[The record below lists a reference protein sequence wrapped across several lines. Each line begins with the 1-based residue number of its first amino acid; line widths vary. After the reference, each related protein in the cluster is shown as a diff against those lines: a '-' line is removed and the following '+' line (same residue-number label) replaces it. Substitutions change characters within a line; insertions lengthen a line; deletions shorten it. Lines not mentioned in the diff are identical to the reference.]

1 MDGAAKGKSV
11 LESGRS
17 LRKVEILRGHEA
29 FGEILGR
36 GTRVQGT
43 HIRGYILSVD
53 SDFNA
58 GVPVRVGF
66 AVRKQVTEAADRNRV
81 RRLMREAYRLN
92 KEKLI
97 NFARHREAHFA
108 IVFLLKASQ
117 NTDFRKLTLNDIEK
131 DIKKTVET
139 ALTLS

>member
-1 MDGAAKGKSV
+1 VDGAAKGKG
-11 LESGRS
+11 LIESGRS

-66 AVRKQVTEAADRNRV
+66 AVKRQITQAADRNRV

-92 KEKLI
+92 KERLI
-97 NFARHREAHFA
+97 NVARDRGAYFA
-108 IVFLLKASQ
+108 IVFLFKRSQ
-117 NTDFRKLTLNDIEK
+117 STDLRKLTLNDIEQ
-131 DIKKTVET
+131 DIKKTIET
-139 ALTLS
+139 VVTLS

>member
-1 MDGAAKGKSV
+1 VASAANNKRAFG
-11 LESGRS
+11 SGRS
-17 LRKVEILRGHEA
+17 LQEVEILRGREA
-29 FGEILGR
+29 FDGILGR

-43 HIRGYILSVD
+43 YIRSYVLSVD

-66 AVRKQVTEAADRNRV
+66 AVGRQVTQAVDRNRV

-97 NFARHREAHFA
+97 NFAGDRGAYVA
-108 IVFLLKASQ
+108 VVFLFKGSR
-117 NTDFRKLTLNDIEK
+117 NTDLRKLTRNDIEK
-131 DIKKTVET
+131 DIKKTIEAV
-139 ALTLS
+139 LSQS

>member
-1 MDGAAKGKSV
+1 VDGAAKGKGV
-11 LESGRS
+11 LKSRRS

-36 GTRVQGT
+36 GARVQGT

-66 AVRKQVTEAADRNRV
+66 AVRKQVAQAADRNRV

-92 KEKLI
+92 KERLV
-97 NFARHREAHFA
+97 NFACDRRTYFA
-108 IVFLLKASQ
+108 VVFLLKASQ
-117 NTDFRKLTLNDIEK
+117 SVDIRKLTLNDVEK
-131 DIKKTVET
+131 DIRKTIEA
-139 ALTLS
+139 ALALS

>member
-1 MDGAAKGKSV
+1 MDGAAKGKGV
-11 LESGRS
+11 LESGQS
-17 LRKVEILRGHEA
+17 LRKAEILRGHEA

-66 AVRKQVTEAADRNRV
+66 AVRKQVTQAADRNRV

-92 KEKLI
+92 KEKLV
-97 NFARHREAHFA
+97 NFAHDRGAHFA
-108 IVFLLKASQ
+108 IVFLLKAGE
-117 NTDFRKLTLNDIEK
+117 NADFRKLTLNDIEK
-131 DIKKTVET
+131 DIKKAVET
-139 ALTLS
+139 VLSLS

>member
-1 MDGAAKGKSV
+1 MDGAAKDKGV
-11 LESGRS
+11 LESGQS
-17 LRKVEILRGHEA
+17 LRKAEILRGHEA

-36 GTRVQGT
+36 GTRVQGI

-53 SDFNA
+53 SGFNA

-66 AVRKQVTEAADRNRV
+66 AVRKQVAQAADRNRV

-92 KEKLI
+92 KEKLV
-97 NFARHREAHFA
+97 NFARDRGTYFA

-117 NTDFRKLTLNDIEK
+117 NADFRRLTLKDIEK

-139 ALTLS
+139 ALTLP